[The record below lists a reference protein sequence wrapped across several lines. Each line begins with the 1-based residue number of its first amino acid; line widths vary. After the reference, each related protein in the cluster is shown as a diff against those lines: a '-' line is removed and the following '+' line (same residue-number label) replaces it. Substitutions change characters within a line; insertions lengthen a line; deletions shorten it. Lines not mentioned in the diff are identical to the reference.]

1 MSAALRSAA
10 PPASTGA
17 AASAPASNPGAT
29 TLVKRGHGAHSQRST
44 AALQS
49 WLRLLSPFLL
59 LLLWEVLSRSGLLDT
74 RFFPP
79 PTEIAQTAWQMMQSG
94 ALWEAVR
101 HSLYRVGAGYALGA
115 VLGAIAGLLLGL
127 SSWLRALM
135 EPWLLVT
142 YPVPKLAIYPLL
154 VLLVGLGD
162 PPIII
167 LLAIAVFY
175 IVAMNAMAG
184 VLSIKPVILDVGR
197 DCNASFWQSVRTI
210 ALPAAMPNLMTGLEV
225 SLGIAYIVL
234 IAAEF
239 VGAERGLG
247 SVIWSSWQLF
257 DVAPMYVAITTVSVI
272 GYLSVL
278 GLRALGGWLMPW
290 RAKR

>member
-1 MSAALRSAA
+1 VTSSL
-10 PPASTGA
+10 T
-17 AASAPASNPGAT
+17 APATSPDIVQ
-29 TLVKRGHGAHSQRST
+29 VKRGNSAVRQRST
-44 AALQS
+44 ASLQAL
-49 WLRLLSPFLL
+49 LRLLSPFLL
-59 LLLWEVLSRSGLLDT
+59 LVLWEALSRSSLLDP

-79 PTEIAQTAWQMMQSG
+79 PTEIAQTGWQMVQSG
-94 ALWEAVR
+94 ALWDSVR
-101 HSLYRVGAGYALGA
+101 HSLYRVFGGYALGA
-115 VLGAIAGLLLGL
+115 VLGGAAGLLLGL
-127 SSWLRALM
+127 SPWLRALL

-175 IVAMNAMAG
+175 IVALNAIAG

-197 DCNASFWQSVRTI
+197 DCNASFFQSVWTI
-210 ALPAAMPNLMTGLEV
+210 ALPAAMPHLLTGLEV

-257 DVAPMYVAITTVSVI
+257 DVAPMYVAITTVSVM
-272 GYLSVL
+272 GYLSVI
-278 GLRALGGWLMPW
+278 GLRALGNWLMPW
-290 RAKR
+290 RSQR

>member
-1 MSAALRSAA
+1 MSASV
-10 PPASTGA
+10 P
-17 AASAPASNPGAT
+17 SAPTNAVTSSLTAPVT
-29 TLVKRGHGAHSQRST
+29 SPDIVQVKRGNSAVRQRST
-44 AALQS
+44 ASLQAL
-49 WLRLLSPFLL
+49 LRLLSPFLL
-59 LLLWEVLSRSGLLDT
+59 LVLWEALSRSSLLDP

-79 PTEIAQTAWQMMQSG
+79 PTEIAQTGWQMVQSG
-94 ALWEAVR
+94 ALWDSVR
-101 HSLYRVGAGYALGA
+101 HSLYRVFGGYALGA
-115 VLGAIAGLLLGL
+115 VLGGAVGLLLGL
-127 SSWLRALM
+127 SPWLRALL
-135 EPWLLVT
+135 EPWLLIT

-175 IVAMNAMAG
+175 IVALNAIAG

-197 DCNASFWQSVRTI
+197 DCNASFFQSVWTI
-210 ALPAAMPNLMTGLEV
+210 ALPAAMPHLLTGLEV

-257 DVAPMYVAITTVSVI
+257 DVAPMYVAITTISVM
-272 GYLSVL
+272 GYLSVI
-278 GLRALGGWLMPW
+278 GVRALGNWLMPW
-290 RAKR
+290 RSQR

>member
-1 MSAALRSAA
+1 MR
-10 PPASTGA
+10 ASVP
-17 AASAPASNPGAT
+17 SAPTSAVTSSLTAPVT
-29 TLVKRGHGAHSQRST
+29 SPDIVQVKRGNSAVRQRST
-44 AALQS
+44 ASLQAL
-49 WLRLLSPFLL
+49 LRLLSPFLL
-59 LLLWEVLSRSGLLDT
+59 LVLWEALSRSSLLDP

-79 PTEIAQTAWQMMQSG
+79 PTEIAQTGWQMVQSG
-94 ALWEAVR
+94 ALWDSVR
-101 HSLYRVGAGYALGA
+101 HSLYRVFGGYALGA
-115 VLGAIAGLLLGL
+115 VLGGAVGLLLGL
-127 SSWLRALM
+127 SPWLRALL

-175 IVAMNAMAG
+175 IVALNAIAG

-197 DCNASFWQSVRTI
+197 DCNASFFQSVWTI
-210 ALPAAMPNLMTGLEV
+210 ALPAAMPHLLTGLEV

-257 DVAPMYVAITTVSVI
+257 DVAPMYVAITTVSVM
-272 GYLSVL
+272 GYLSVI
-278 GLRALGGWLMPW
+278 GLRALGNWLMPW
-290 RAKR
+290 RSQR

>member
-1 MSAALRSAA
+1 MR
-10 PPASTGA
+10 ASLP
-17 AASAPASNPGAT
+17 SAPTSAVTSSLTAPAT
-29 TLVKRGHGAHSQRST
+29 SPDIVQVKRGNSAVRQRST
-44 AALQS
+44 ASLQAL
-49 WLRLLSPFLL
+49 LRLLSPFLL
-59 LLLWEVLSRSGLLDT
+59 LVLWEALSRSSLLDP

-79 PTEIAQTAWQMMQSG
+79 PTEIAQTGWQMVQSG
-94 ALWEAVR
+94 ALWDSVR
-101 HSLYRVGAGYALGA
+101 HSLYRVFGGYALGA
-115 VLGAIAGLLLGL
+115 VLGGAAGLLLGL
-127 SSWLRALM
+127 SPWLRALL

-175 IVAMNAMAG
+175 IVALNAIAG

-197 DCNASFWQSVRTI
+197 DCNASFFQSVWTI
-210 ALPAAMPNLMTGLEV
+210 ALPAAMPHLLTGLEV

-257 DVAPMYVAITTVSVI
+257 DVAPMYVAITTVSVM
-272 GYLSVL
+272 GYLSVI
-278 GLRALGGWLMPW
+278 GLRALGNWLMPW
-290 RAKR
+290 RSQR